1 MNRQFQHAM
10 LPLPVHDEQSRQD
23 FVHDY
28 KVHVLSV
35 LGPRQRAVYEEGAK
49 PAFERAE
56 RRLPESRRDID
67 RAMKREPSWKMWSSL
82 NRTGQELMWDAIS
95 DTAFR
100 ERDRLVAQGR
110 RLRAS
115 KGTGALKVD
124 KSLEVPRYIAAVDI
138 HNQPG
143 GYGLVLGDDDVYAG
157 SLYDLSAHHYSL
169 GGLNPMG
176 SDPGDST
183 VAFLR
188 ERYPDLKPRRILDIG
203 CSVGASTLPLAD
215 AYPDAEVHAIDVAET
230 FVRYAD
236 ARAKDLG
243 RNVCFAQMNAEKT
256 DYPDGYFD
264 LVVSH
269 LFFHETSA
277 RALRNV
283 MAEAHRLLAPSG
295 VMIHSDVPE
304 SNQFHPDA
312 YDQWWRDWTTH
323 YNAEPYRS
331 TLRDSSL
338 SAASVAAGFDPA
350 KVYETKIG
358 SAAAAGTYKKTHG
371 YGAEWHLVVTICA
384 TSSRSSQ
391 SSARRSRADAV
402 MRMQRRRRFALA
414 GAAPKPITR
423 SAV

>member
-1 MNRQFQHAM
+1 MNRQFKHAM

-35 LGPRQRAVYEEGAK
+35 LGPRQRQAYERDAAPAYARKHKK
-49 PAFERAE
+49 PPQT
-56 RRLPESRRDID
+56 RREID
-67 RAMKREPSWKMWSSL
+67 RAMKPAPTWRMWSSL

-100 ERDRLVAQGR
+100 ERERLVERGR
-110 RLRAS
+110 RLRS
-115 KGTGALKVD
+115 NKHRGSLRID
-124 KSLEVPRYIAAVDI
+124 KKLDVPRYIAAVDI

-143 GYGLVLGDDDVYAG
+143 GYGLVLGEDDVYAG

-169 GGLNPMG
+169 GGLNPLG

-183 VAFLR
+183 VAFVR
-188 ERYPDLKPRRILDIG
+188 ARYPNLKPRRILDIG
-203 CSVGASTLPLAD
+203 CSIGASTLPLAD
-215 AYPDAEVHAIDVAET
+215 AWPKAEVHAIDVAET

-236 ARAKDLG
+236 ARARDLG
-243 RNVCFAQMNAEKT
+243 RTVHFAQMNAEKT
-256 DYPDGYFD
+256 DYPDAYFD

-283 MAEAHRLLAPSG
+283 MAEAHRILAPGG

-304 SNQFHPDA
+304 SNQFHPDV

-323 YNAEPYRS
+323 YNAEPFRS
-331 TLRDSSL
+331 TLRDTSL
-338 SAASVAAGFDPA
+338 SAATVDAGFAAG
-350 KVYETKIG
+350 KVYETKIPT
-358 SAAAAGTYKKTHG
+358 AAAPSTYKKTHG
-371 YGAEWHLVVTICA
+371 YGAEWHLVVA
-384 TSSRSSQ
+384 ER
-391 SSARRSRADAV
+391 
-402 MRMQRRRRFALA
+402 
-414 GAAPKPITR
+414 
-423 SAV
+423 